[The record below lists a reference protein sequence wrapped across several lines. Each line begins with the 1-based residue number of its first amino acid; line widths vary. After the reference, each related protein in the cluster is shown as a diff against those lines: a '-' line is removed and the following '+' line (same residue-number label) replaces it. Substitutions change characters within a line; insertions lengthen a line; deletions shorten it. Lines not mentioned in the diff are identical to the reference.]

1 MDVDGAQYGL
11 ESEMVNGGAGVSQY
25 QQNGLVEPAPQMHA
39 PTSTSQYED
48 NSGPAVFRGFHAP
61 PSYAWGRPL
70 VETRGDDPT
79 TPEDRQQ
86 EACPE
91 SPESP
96 GSASAVAATPGVP
109 AEAPL
114 HPTRPKS
121 IDMSSPLRGGS
132 CESSM
137 KLAFTAAMEE
147 LQRCQSSCASL
158 REESRGV
165 PVAEVETWC
174 SSLGRHLEQMVDKLQ
189 EKLETHRTKSR
200 AKDEA
205 IRRLFKQLQDQRCAR
220 EIPPQSAPGSAQRSS
235 STEARR
241 DLLPES
247 SPHDAS
253 GSPER
258 CEDHLGDAGEAIDAG
273 MPLRSPRISVEES
286 TPVKESEDVNVVI
299 DCFDDQDLRCAHA
312 EVDGGEDVLRLATPL
327 ILPPE
332 VSPAPAAHRN
342 VHSNLVS
349 DDKRTAVVPR
359 SRRST
364 DVGSQKSLNRQPAEK
379 TQQAHLQRE
388 LAQLRR
394 RDNDLGVQ
402 LRMRETQV
410 EQLTA
415 TLNELQAVTQR
426 QIRLYKRQLDLK
438 DNSLQALHEKFSGH
452 PPSAAAPSTAQSA
465 GCSHA
470 GNPAGSDT
478 GNIRERGA
486 RRHPVQASS
495 TTSSLSGVA
504 QVAVGASS
512 PVAGAGAGSV
522 GIASASGSM
531 SLAHAAAQE
540 QRRRGRG
547 GATPRVSDGDRGRAN
562 VTWPAKKEPRDRSLG
577 ALPHSPWTKHRD
589 VASHAHT
596 QVAAEVSL
604 RRRTSQPGSR
614 SFGRSTSA
622 DDPNRRKVPKRTQPN
637 YDADPGVI
645 GKSTRHR
652 DGAGVPRQRR

>member
-1 MDVDGAQYGL
+1 
-11 ESEMVNGGAGVSQY
+11 
-25 QQNGLVEPAPQMHA
+25 
-39 PTSTSQYED
+39 
-48 NSGPAVFRGFHAP
+48 
-61 PSYAWGRPL
+61 
-70 VETRGDDPT
+70 
-79 TPEDRQQ
+79 
-86 EACPE
+86 
-91 SPESP
+91 
-96 GSASAVAATPGVP
+96 
-109 AEAPL
+109 
-114 HPTRPKS
+114 
-121 IDMSSPLRGGS
+121 
-132 CESSM
+132 
-137 KLAFTAAMEE
+137 MEE

-205 IRRLFKQLQDQRCAR
+205 IKRLFKQLQDQRCAS
-220 EIPPQSAPGSAQRSS
+220 EIGIPPQGAPGSAQRSS

-241 DLLPES
+241 DLLPEC
-247 SPHDAS
+247 SPHHAS
-253 GSPER
+253 GSLER
-258 CEDHLGDAGEAIDAG
+258 REDHLGNAGQAIDAS
-273 MPLRSPRISVEES
+273 MPPRSPRSPVAGCTLVE
-286 TPVKESEDVNVVI
+286 ESEDVNVVI
-299 DCFDDQDLRCAHA
+299 DGFDDQGFRGELAQI
-312 EVDGGEDVLRLATPL
+312 DGGEDELHLATPL
-327 ILPPE
+327 TLPPE
-332 VSPAPAAHRN
+332 VSQHRN
-342 VHSNLVS
+342 VHANLVS

-394 RDNDLGVQ
+394 RDNDLEVQ
-402 LRMRETQV
+402 LRMRETEV
-410 EQLTA
+410 GQLTDA
-415 TLNELQAVTQR
+415 LNELQAVTQR

-604 RRRTSQPGSR
+604 RRRTAQPENG

-622 DDPNRRKVPKRTQPN
+622 DDPHRRKVPKRTQPN